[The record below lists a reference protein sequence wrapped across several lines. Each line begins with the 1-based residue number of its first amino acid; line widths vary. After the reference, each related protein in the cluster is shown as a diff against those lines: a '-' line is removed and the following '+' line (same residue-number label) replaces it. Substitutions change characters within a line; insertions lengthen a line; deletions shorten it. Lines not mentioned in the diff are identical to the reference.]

1 MGIAV
6 SDIVLIVLVVLII
19 YVVFLS
25 IKIVPQSKV
34 FVIERFGKF
43 TRILESGLS
52 LIVPFVDRVAFR
64 VDILERQLP
73 PFKMSVITED
83 NVEVE
88 LVATVFFRVLDAA
101 KSVYRIRNIDLAI
114 ENTAISVV
122 RSAAGKLELDDLQSS
137 REAMNQEIAAR
148 LSKAA
153 EVWGVEV
160 TRTEI
165 LDVLVDE
172 KTKESQRQQLN
183 AERERRAAIA
193 RAEGDKR
200 SVELKA
206 DAELYE
212 AKKQAEA
219 VKVEADA
226 EAYAVKIKA
235 EADAKQTELIA
246 EAINNNGQ
254 SAINY
259 EIMKRQVEG
268 LSDIA
273 SSNQTKTLFIPS
285 DITKA
290 LGTLELFLDGIVN
303 KEVKNDNWNPL
314 YSGNVWLIIGLTLA
328 ILELTNGTLIV
339 FLPTGLSGLLTGLVL
354 KLQENETLGIF
365 LEDWAITLTF
375 WAIISLLL
383 SLALNFLVKKRMI
396 SKDINNYW
404 SIENFLILM
413 SVCCPWF

>member
-1 MGIAV
+1 MTFGNG
-6 SDIVLIVLVVLII
+6 VLVFLAILII
-19 YVVFLS
+19 YVIYLG

-52 LIVPFVDRVAFR
+52 IIVPFVDRVAFK

-73 PFKMSVITED
+73 PFKMSVITEA

-88 LVATVFFRVLDAA
+88 LVSTVFFRVLDAA

-114 ENTAISVV
+114 ENTAISII

-148 LSKAA
+148 LTKAA

-183 AERERRAAIA
+183 AERERRATIA
-193 RAEGDKR
+193 KAEGDKR

-212 AKKQAEA
+212 AQKQAEA
-219 VKVEADA
+219 VKVQADA
-226 EAYAVKIKA
+226 DAYAVKIKA
-235 EADAKQTELIA
+235 EADAEQTRLIA
-246 EAINNNGQ
+246 EAIKNDGQ
-254 SAINY
+254 PAINY
-259 EIMKRQVEG
+259 EIMKRQVDG
-268 LSDIA
+268 LAEVA
-273 SSNQTKTLFIPS
+273 SSNQTKTLVVPT

-290 LGTLELFLDGIVN
+290 LGTLELFLDSLDKG
-303 KEVKNDNWNPL
+303 KTND
-314 YSGNVWLIIGLTLA
+314 A
-328 ILELTNGTLIV
+328 
-339 FLPTGLSGLLTGLVL
+339 
-354 KLQENETLGIF
+354 
-365 LEDWAITLTF
+365 
-375 WAIISLLL
+375 
-383 SLALNFLVKKRMI
+383 
-396 SKDINNYW
+396 
-404 SIENFLILM
+404 
-413 SVCCPWF
+413 

>member
-1 MGIAV
+1 MTVGNG
-6 SDIVLIVLVVLII
+6 VLVFLAILII
-19 YVVFLS
+19 YVVYLG

-52 LIVPFVDRVAFR
+52 LIIPFIDRVAFR

-73 PFKMSVITED
+73 SFQMSVITED

-88 LVATVFFRVLDAA
+88 LVSTVFFRVLDAA

-114 ENTAISVV
+114 ENTAISVI

-183 AERERRAAIA
+183 AERERRAKIAI
-193 RAEGDKR
+193 AEGDKR

-212 AKKQAEA
+212 VKKQAEA
-219 VKVEADA
+219 VKVQADA
-226 EAYAVKIKA
+226 DAYAVKIKA
-235 EADAKQTELIA
+235 SADAEQTTVIA

-254 SAINY
+254 AAINY

-268 LSDIA
+268 LAEVA
-273 SSNQTKTLFIPS
+273 SSNQTKTLVVPT

-290 LGTLELFLDGIVN
+290 LGTLELFLDSIDKG
-303 KEVKNDNWNPL
+303 KKND
-314 YSGNVWLIIGLTLA
+314 A
-328 ILELTNGTLIV
+328 
-339 FLPTGLSGLLTGLVL
+339 
-354 KLQENETLGIF
+354 
-365 LEDWAITLTF
+365 
-375 WAIISLLL
+375 
-383 SLALNFLVKKRMI
+383 
-396 SKDINNYW
+396 
-404 SIENFLILM
+404 
-413 SVCCPWF
+413 

>member
-1 MGIAV
+1 MTVGNG
-6 SDIVLIVLVVLII
+6 VLVFLAILII
-19 YVVFLS
+19 YVVYLG

-52 LIVPFVDRVAFR
+52 LIIPFIDRVAFR

-73 PFKMSVITED
+73 SFQMSVITED

-88 LVATVFFRVLDAA
+88 LVSTVFFRVLDAA

-114 ENTAISVV
+114 ENTAISVI

-183 AERERRAAIA
+183 AERERRATIA
-193 RAEGDKR
+193 KAEGDKR

-212 AKKQAEA
+212 AEKQADA
-219 VKVEADA
+219 VKVQADA
-226 EAYAVKIKA
+226 DAYAVKVKA
-235 EADAKQTELIA
+235 AADAEQTRVIA

-268 LSDIA
+268 LAEVA
-273 SSNQTKTLFIPS
+273 SSNQTKTLVVPT

-290 LGTLELFLDGIVN
+290 LGTLELLLDSIDKG
-303 KEVKNDNWNPL
+303 KKND
-314 YSGNVWLIIGLTLA
+314 A
-328 ILELTNGTLIV
+328 
-339 FLPTGLSGLLTGLVL
+339 
-354 KLQENETLGIF
+354 
-365 LEDWAITLTF
+365 
-375 WAIISLLL
+375 
-383 SLALNFLVKKRMI
+383 
-396 SKDINNYW
+396 
-404 SIENFLILM
+404 
-413 SVCCPWF
+413 

>member
-1 MGIAV
+1 MTFG
-6 SDIVLIVLVVLII
+6 SGVLVFFAILII
-19 YVVFLS
+19 YLIYLG
-25 IKIVPQSKV
+25 IKVVPQSKV

-43 TRILESGLS
+43 TRILDSGLS
-52 LIVPFVDRVAFR
+52 IIVPFIDRVAFR

-88 LVATVFFRVLDAA
+88 LVSTVFFRVLDAA

-114 ENTAISVV
+114 ENTAISII

-148 LSKAA
+148 LTKAA

-183 AERERRAAIA
+183 AERERRATIA
-193 RAEGDKR
+193 KAEGDKR

-206 DAELYE
+206 DAQLYE
-212 AKKQAEA
+212 AQKEAEA
-219 VKVEADA
+219 VKVQADA
-226 EAYAVKIKA
+226 DAYAIKIKA
-235 EADAKQTELIA
+235 EADAEQTRVIA
-246 EAINNNGQ
+246 EAISNDGQ
-254 SAINY
+254 PAINY

-268 LSDIA
+268 LADIA
-273 SSNQTKTLFIPS
+273 SSNQTKTLVVPS

-290 LGTLELFLDGIVN
+290 LGTLELFLD
-303 KEVKNDNWNPL
+303 
-314 YSGNVWLIIGLTLA
+314 SMGNRGSDD
-328 ILELTNGTLIV
+328 G
-339 FLPTGLSGLLTGLVL
+339 
-354 KLQENETLGIF
+354 
-365 LEDWAITLTF
+365 
-375 WAIISLLL
+375 
-383 SLALNFLVKKRMI
+383 
-396 SKDINNYW
+396 
-404 SIENFLILM
+404 
-413 SVCCPWF
+413 

>member
-1 MGIAV
+1 MTVGNG
-6 SDIVLIVLVVLII
+6 VLVFLAILII
-19 YVVFLS
+19 YVVYLG

-52 LIVPFVDRVAFR
+52 LIIPFIDRVAFR

-73 PFKMSVITED
+73 SFQMSVITED

-88 LVATVFFRVLDAA
+88 LVSTVFFRVLDAA

-114 ENTAISVV
+114 ENTAISVI

-183 AERERRAAIA
+183 AERERRATIA
-193 RAEGDKR
+193 KAEGDKR

-212 AKKQAEA
+212 AEKQADA
-219 VKVEADA
+219 VKVQADA
-226 EAYAVKIKA
+226 DAYAVKVKA
-235 EADAKQTELIA
+235 AADAEQTKVIA

-254 SAINY
+254 AAINY

-268 LSDIA
+268 LAEVA
-273 SSNQTKTLFIPS
+273 SSNQTKTLVVPT

-290 LGTLELFLDGIVN
+290 LGTLELFLDSIDKG
-303 KEVKNDNWNPL
+303 KKND
-314 YSGNVWLIIGLTLA
+314 
-328 ILELTNGTLIV
+328 
-339 FLPTGLSGLLTGLVL
+339 
-354 KLQENETLGIF
+354 
-365 LEDWAITLTF
+365 D
-375 WAIISLLL
+375 
-383 SLALNFLVKKRMI
+383 
-396 SKDINNYW
+396 
-404 SIENFLILM
+404 
-413 SVCCPWF
+413 

>member
-1 MGIAV
+1 MGIEV
-6 SDIVLIVLVVLII
+6 SNIVLVVFVVLII

-43 TRILESGLS
+43 TRILQSGLS
-52 LIVPFVDRVAFR
+52 LIVPFVDRVAFK

-246 EAINNNGQ
+246 EAINNDGQ

-303 KEVKNDNWNPL
+303 KEVKNDN
-314 YSGNVWLIIGLTLA
+314 
-328 ILELTNGTLIV
+328 
-339 FLPTGLSGLLTGLVL
+339 
-354 KLQENETLGIF
+354 
-365 LEDWAITLTF
+365 
-375 WAIISLLL
+375 
-383 SLALNFLVKKRMI
+383 
-396 SKDINNYW
+396 
-404 SIENFLILM
+404 
-413 SVCCPWF
+413 

>member
-1 MGIAV
+1 MTFGNG
-6 SDIVLIVLVVLII
+6 VLVFLAILII
-19 YVVFLS
+19 YVIYLG

-52 LIVPFVDRVAFR
+52 IIVPFVDRVAFK

-88 LVATVFFRVLDAA
+88 LVSTVFFRVLDAP
-101 KSVYRIRNIDLAI
+101 KSVYRIKNIDLAI
-114 ENTAISVV
+114 ENTAISII
-122 RSAAGKLELDDLQSS
+122 RSAAGQLEFDDLQSS

-148 LSKAA
+148 LTKAA

-183 AERERRAAIA
+183 AERERRATIA
-193 RAEGDKR
+193 KAEGDKR

-212 AKKQAEA
+212 AQKQAEA
-219 VKVEADA
+219 VKVQADA
-226 EAYAVKIKA
+226 DAYAVKIKA
-235 EADAKQTELIA
+235 EADAEQTRLIA
-246 EAINNNGQ
+246 EAIKNDGQ
-254 SAINY
+254 PAINY
-259 EIMKRQVEG
+259 EIMKRQVDG
-268 LSDIA
+268 LAEVA
-273 SSNQTKTLFIPS
+273 SSNQTKTLVVPT

-290 LGTLELFLDGIVN
+290 LGTLELFLDSLDKG
-303 KEVKNDNWNPL
+303 KTND
-314 YSGNVWLIIGLTLA
+314 A
-328 ILELTNGTLIV
+328 
-339 FLPTGLSGLLTGLVL
+339 
-354 KLQENETLGIF
+354 
-365 LEDWAITLTF
+365 
-375 WAIISLLL
+375 
-383 SLALNFLVKKRMI
+383 
-396 SKDINNYW
+396 
-404 SIENFLILM
+404 
-413 SVCCPWF
+413 

>member
-1 MGIAV
+1 MTFGNG
-6 SDIVLIVLVVLII
+6 VLVFLAILII
-19 YVVFLS
+19 YVIYLG

-52 LIVPFVDRVAFR
+52 IIVPFVDRVAFK

-88 LVATVFFRVLDAA
+88 LVSTVFFRVLDAA

-114 ENTAISVV
+114 ENTAISII

-148 LSKAA
+148 LTKAA

-183 AERERRAAIA
+183 AERERRATIA
-193 RAEGDKR
+193 KAEGDKR

-206 DAELYE
+206 DSELYE
-212 AKKQAEA
+212 AQKQAEA
-219 VKVEADA
+219 VKVQADA
-226 EAYAVKIKA
+226 DAYAVKIKA
-235 EADAKQTELIA
+235 EADAEQTRLIA
-246 EAINNNGQ
+246 EAIKNDGQ
-254 SAINY
+254 PAINY
-259 EIMKRQVEG
+259 EIMKRQVDG
-268 LSDIA
+268 LAEVA
-273 SSNQTKTLFIPS
+273 SSNQTKTLVVPT

-290 LGTLELFLDGIVN
+290 LGTLELFLDSLDKG
-303 KEVKNDNWNPL
+303 KTND
-314 YSGNVWLIIGLTLA
+314 A
-328 ILELTNGTLIV
+328 
-339 FLPTGLSGLLTGLVL
+339 
-354 KLQENETLGIF
+354 
-365 LEDWAITLTF
+365 
-375 WAIISLLL
+375 
-383 SLALNFLVKKRMI
+383 
-396 SKDINNYW
+396 
-404 SIENFLILM
+404 
-413 SVCCPWF
+413 

>member
-1 MGIAV
+1 MTVGNG
-6 SDIVLIVLVVLII
+6 VLVFLAILII
-19 YVVFLS
+19 YVVYLG

-52 LIVPFVDRVAFR
+52 LIIPFIDRVAFR

-73 PFKMSVITED
+73 SFQMSVITED

-88 LVATVFFRVLDAA
+88 LVSTVFFRVLDAA

-114 ENTAISVV
+114 ENTAISVI

-183 AERERRAAIA
+183 AERERRATIA
-193 RAEGDKR
+193 KAEGDKR

-212 AKKQAEA
+212 AEKQADA
-219 VKVEADA
+219 VKVQADA
-226 EAYAVKIKA
+226 DAYAVKVKA
-235 EADAKQTELIA
+235 AADAEQTRVIA

-254 SAINY
+254 AAINY

-268 LSDIA
+268 LAEVA
-273 SSNQTKTLFIPS
+273 SSNQTKTLVVPT

-290 LGTLELFLDGIVN
+290 LGTLELFLDSIDKG
-303 KEVKNDNWNPL
+303 KKND
-314 YSGNVWLIIGLTLA
+314 A
-328 ILELTNGTLIV
+328 
-339 FLPTGLSGLLTGLVL
+339 
-354 KLQENETLGIF
+354 
-365 LEDWAITLTF
+365 
-375 WAIISLLL
+375 
-383 SLALNFLVKKRMI
+383 
-396 SKDINNYW
+396 
-404 SIENFLILM
+404 
-413 SVCCPWF
+413 

>member
-1 MGIAV
+1 MTFGNG
-6 SDIVLIVLVVLII
+6 VLVFLAILII
-19 YVVFLS
+19 YVIYLG

-52 LIVPFVDRVAFR
+52 IIVPFVDRVAFK

-88 LVATVFFRVLDAA
+88 LVSTVFFRVLDAA

-114 ENTAISVV
+114 ENTAISII

-148 LSKAA
+148 LTKAA

-183 AERERRAAIA
+183 AERERRATIA
-193 RAEGDKR
+193 KAEGDKR

-212 AKKQAEA
+212 AQKQAEA
-219 VKVEADA
+219 VKVQADA
-226 EAYAVKIKA
+226 DAYAVKIKA
-235 EADAKQTELIA
+235 EADAEQTRLIA
-246 EAINNNGQ
+246 EAIKNDGQ
-254 SAINY
+254 PAINY
-259 EIMKRQVEG
+259 EIMKRQVDG
-268 LSDIA
+268 LAEVA
-273 SSNQTKTLFIPS
+273 SSNQTKTLVVPT

-290 LGTLELFLDGIVN
+290 LGTLELLLDSLDKG
-303 KEVKNDNWNPL
+303 KTND
-314 YSGNVWLIIGLTLA
+314 A
-328 ILELTNGTLIV
+328 
-339 FLPTGLSGLLTGLVL
+339 
-354 KLQENETLGIF
+354 
-365 LEDWAITLTF
+365 
-375 WAIISLLL
+375 
-383 SLALNFLVKKRMI
+383 
-396 SKDINNYW
+396 
-404 SIENFLILM
+404 
-413 SVCCPWF
+413 

>member
-1 MGIAV
+1 MTFGNG
-6 SDIVLIVLVVLII
+6 VLDFLAILII
-19 YVVFLS
+19 YVIYLG

-52 LIVPFVDRVAFR
+52 IIVPFVDRVAFK

-88 LVATVFFRVLDAA
+88 LVSTVFFRVLDAA

-114 ENTAISVV
+114 ENTAISII

-148 LSKAA
+148 LTKAA

-183 AERERRAAIA
+183 AERERRATIA
-193 RAEGDKR
+193 KAEGDKR

-212 AKKQAEA
+212 AQKQAEA
-219 VKVEADA
+219 VKVQADA
-226 EAYAVKIKA
+226 DAYAVKIKA
-235 EADAKQTELIA
+235 EADAEQTRLIA
-246 EAINNNGQ
+246 EAIKNDGQ
-254 SAINY
+254 PAINY
-259 EIMKRQVEG
+259 EIMKRQVDG
-268 LSDIA
+268 LAEVA
-273 SSNQTKTLFIPS
+273 SSNQTKTLVVPT

-290 LGTLELFLDGIVN
+290 LGTLELFLDSLDKG
-303 KEVKNDNWNPL
+303 KTND
-314 YSGNVWLIIGLTLA
+314 A
-328 ILELTNGTLIV
+328 
-339 FLPTGLSGLLTGLVL
+339 
-354 KLQENETLGIF
+354 
-365 LEDWAITLTF
+365 
-375 WAIISLLL
+375 
-383 SLALNFLVKKRMI
+383 
-396 SKDINNYW
+396 
-404 SIENFLILM
+404 
-413 SVCCPWF
+413 

>member
-1 MGIAV
+1 MTVANG
-6 SDIVLIVLVVLII
+6 VLVFLAILII
-19 YVVFLS
+19 YVVYLG

-52 LIVPFVDRVAFR
+52 LIIPFIDRVAFR

-73 PFKMSVITED
+73 SFQMSVITED

-88 LVATVFFRVLDAA
+88 LVSTVFFRVLDAA

-114 ENTAISVV
+114 ENTAISVI

-183 AERERRAAIA
+183 AERERRATIA
-193 RAEGDKR
+193 KAEGDKR

-212 AKKQAEA
+212 AQKQAEA
-219 VKVEADA
+219 VKVQADA
-226 EAYAVKIKA
+226 DAYAVKVKA
-235 EADAKQTELIA
+235 AADAEQTRVIA

-254 SAINY
+254 AAINY

-268 LSDIA
+268 LAEVA
-273 SSNQTKTLFIPS
+273 SSNQTKTLVVPT

-290 LGTLELFLDGIVN
+290 LGTLELLLDSIDKG
-303 KEVKNDNWNPL
+303 KKND
-314 YSGNVWLIIGLTLA
+314 A
-328 ILELTNGTLIV
+328 
-339 FLPTGLSGLLTGLVL
+339 
-354 KLQENETLGIF
+354 
-365 LEDWAITLTF
+365 
-375 WAIISLLL
+375 
-383 SLALNFLVKKRMI
+383 
-396 SKDINNYW
+396 
-404 SIENFLILM
+404 
-413 SVCCPWF
+413 

>member
-1 MGIAV
+1 MTFGNGVLVFLAI
-6 SDIVLIVLVVLII
+6 LIVYVI
-19 YVVFLS
+19 YLG

-43 TRILESGLS
+43 TQILESGLS
-52 LIVPFVDRVAFR
+52 IIVPFVDRVAFK

-88 LVATVFFRVLDAA
+88 LVSTVFFRVLDAA

-114 ENTAISVV
+114 ENTAISII

-148 LSKAA
+148 LTKAA

-183 AERERRAAIA
+183 AERERRATIA
-193 RAEGDKR
+193 KAEGDKR

-212 AKKQAEA
+212 AQKQAEA
-219 VKVEADA
+219 VKVQADA
-226 EAYAVKIKA
+226 DAYAVKITA
-235 EADAKQTELIA
+235 EADAEQTRLIA
-246 EAINNNGQ
+246 EAIKNDGQ
-254 SAINY
+254 PAINY
-259 EIMKRQVEG
+259 EIMKRQVDG
-268 LSDIA
+268 LAEVA
-273 SSNQTKTLFIPS
+273 SSNQTKTLVVPT

-290 LGTLELFLDGIVN
+290 LGTLELFLDSLDKG
-303 KEVKNDNWNPL
+303 KTND
-314 YSGNVWLIIGLTLA
+314 A
-328 ILELTNGTLIV
+328 
-339 FLPTGLSGLLTGLVL
+339 
-354 KLQENETLGIF
+354 
-365 LEDWAITLTF
+365 
-375 WAIISLLL
+375 
-383 SLALNFLVKKRMI
+383 
-396 SKDINNYW
+396 
-404 SIENFLILM
+404 
-413 SVCCPWF
+413 

>member
-1 MGIAV
+1 MTFGNG
-6 SDIVLIVLVVLII
+6 VLVFLAILII
-19 YVVFLS
+19 YVIYLG

-52 LIVPFVDRVAFR
+52 IIVPFVDRVAFK

-88 LVATVFFRVLDAA
+88 LVSTVFFRVLDAA

-114 ENTAISVV
+114 ENTAISII

-148 LSKAA
+148 LTKAA

-183 AERERRAAIA
+183 AERERRATIA
-193 RAEGDKR
+193 KAEGDKR

-212 AKKQAEA
+212 AQKQAEA
-219 VKVEADA
+219 VKVQADA
-226 EAYAVKIKA
+226 DAYAVKVKA
-235 EADAKQTELIA
+235 EADAEQTRLIA
-246 EAINNNGQ
+246 EAIKNDGQ
-254 SAINY
+254 PAINY
-259 EIMKRQVEG
+259 EIMKRQVDG
-268 LSDIA
+268 LAEVA
-273 SSNQTKTLFIPS
+273 SSNQTKTLVVPT

-290 LGTLELFLDGIVN
+290 LGTLELFLD
-303 KEVKNDNWNPL
+303 
-314 YSGNVWLIIGLTLA
+314 
-328 ILELTNGTLIV
+328 
-339 FLPTGLSGLLTGLVL
+339 
-354 KLQENETLGIF
+354 
-365 LEDWAITLTF
+365 
-375 WAIISLLL
+375 SLD
-383 SLALNFLVKKRMI
+383 KGKT
-396 SKDINNYW
+396 KDA
-404 SIENFLILM
+404 
-413 SVCCPWF
+413 

>member
-1 MGIAV
+1 MTVGNG
-6 SDIVLIVLVVLII
+6 VLVFLAILII
-19 YVVFLS
+19 YVVYLG

-52 LIVPFVDRVAFR
+52 LIIPFIDRVAFR

-73 PFKMSVITED
+73 SFQMSVITED

-88 LVATVFFRVLDAA
+88 LVSTVFFRVLDAA

-114 ENTAISVV
+114 ENTAISVI

-153 EVWGVEV
+153 EVWGVEG
-160 TRTEI
+160 TKAEI
-165 LDVLVDE
+165 LEVLVDE
-172 KTKESQRQQLN
+172 KTQESQRQQLN
-183 AERERRAAIA
+183 AERERRAKIAI
-193 RAEGDKR
+193 AEGDKR

-219 VKVEADA
+219 VKVQADA
-226 EAYAVKIKA
+226 DAYAVKIKA
-235 EADAKQTELIA
+235 SADAEQTTVIA

-254 SAINY
+254 AAINY

-268 LSDIA
+268 LAEVA
-273 SSNQTKTLFIPS
+273 SSNQTKTLVVPT

-290 LGTLELFLDGIVN
+290 LGTLELFLDSIDKG
-303 KEVKNDNWNPL
+303 KKND
-314 YSGNVWLIIGLTLA
+314 A
-328 ILELTNGTLIV
+328 
-339 FLPTGLSGLLTGLVL
+339 
-354 KLQENETLGIF
+354 
-365 LEDWAITLTF
+365 
-375 WAIISLLL
+375 
-383 SLALNFLVKKRMI
+383 
-396 SKDINNYW
+396 
-404 SIENFLILM
+404 
-413 SVCCPWF
+413 

>member
-1 MGIAV
+1 MTFGNG
-6 SDIVLIVLVVLII
+6 VLVFLAILII
-19 YVVFLS
+19 YVIYLG

-52 LIVPFVDRVAFR
+52 IIVPFVDRVAFK

-88 LVATVFFRVLDAA
+88 LVSTVFFRVLDAA

-114 ENTAISVV
+114 ENTAISII

-148 LSKAA
+148 LTKAA

-183 AERERRAAIA
+183 AERERRATIA
-193 RAEGDKR
+193 KAEGDKR
-200 SVELKA
+200 SIELKA

-212 AKKQAEA
+212 AQKQAEA
-219 VKVEADA
+219 VKVQADA
-226 EAYAVKIKA
+226 DAYAVKIKA
-235 EADAKQTELIA
+235 EADAEQTRLIA
-246 EAINNNGQ
+246 EAIKNDGQ
-254 SAINY
+254 PAINY
-259 EIMKRQVEG
+259 EIMKRQVDG
-268 LSDIA
+268 LAEVA
-273 SSNQTKTLFIPS
+273 SSNQTKTLVVPT

-290 LGTLELFLDGIVN
+290 LGTLELFLDSLDKG
-303 KEVKNDNWNPL
+303 KTND
-314 YSGNVWLIIGLTLA
+314 A
-328 ILELTNGTLIV
+328 
-339 FLPTGLSGLLTGLVL
+339 
-354 KLQENETLGIF
+354 
-365 LEDWAITLTF
+365 
-375 WAIISLLL
+375 
-383 SLALNFLVKKRMI
+383 
-396 SKDINNYW
+396 
-404 SIENFLILM
+404 
-413 SVCCPWF
+413 

>member
-1 MGIAV
+1 MGIEV
-6 SDIVLIVLVVLII
+6 SNIVLVVFVVLII

-52 LIVPFVDRVAFR
+52 LIVPFVDRVAFK

-303 KEVKNDNWNPL
+303 KEVKNDN
-314 YSGNVWLIIGLTLA
+314 
-328 ILELTNGTLIV
+328 
-339 FLPTGLSGLLTGLVL
+339 
-354 KLQENETLGIF
+354 
-365 LEDWAITLTF
+365 
-375 WAIISLLL
+375 
-383 SLALNFLVKKRMI
+383 
-396 SKDINNYW
+396 
-404 SIENFLILM
+404 
-413 SVCCPWF
+413 

>member
-1 MGIAV
+1 M
-6 SDIVLIVLVVLII
+6 
-19 YVVFLS
+19 
-25 IKIVPQSKV
+25 PQSKV

-52 LIVPFVDRVAFR
+52 LIIPFIDRVAFR

-73 PFKMSVITED
+73 SFQMSVITED

-88 LVATVFFRVLDAA
+88 LVSTVFFRVLDAA

-114 ENTAISVV
+114 ENTAISVI

-183 AERERRAAIA
+183 AERERRATIA
-193 RAEGDKR
+193 KAEGDKR

-212 AKKQAEA
+212 AEKQADA
-219 VKVEADA
+219 VKVQADA
-226 EAYAVKIKA
+226 DAYAVKVKA
-235 EADAKQTELIA
+235 AADAEQTKVIA

-254 SAINY
+254 AAINY

-268 LSDIA
+268 LAEVA
-273 SSNQTKTLFIPS
+273 SSNQTKTLVVPT

-290 LGTLELFLDGIVN
+290 LGTLELFLDSIDKG
-303 KEVKNDNWNPL
+303 KKND
-314 YSGNVWLIIGLTLA
+314 
-328 ILELTNGTLIV
+328 
-339 FLPTGLSGLLTGLVL
+339 
-354 KLQENETLGIF
+354 
-365 LEDWAITLTF
+365 D
-375 WAIISLLL
+375 
-383 SLALNFLVKKRMI
+383 
-396 SKDINNYW
+396 
-404 SIENFLILM
+404 
-413 SVCCPWF
+413 

>member
-1 MGIAV
+1 MTFGNG
-6 SDIVLIVLVVLII
+6 VLVFLAILII
-19 YVVFLS
+19 YVIYLG

-52 LIVPFVDRVAFR
+52 IIVPFVDRVAFK

-88 LVATVFFRVLDAA
+88 LVSTVFFRVLDAA

-114 ENTAISVV
+114 ENTAISII

-148 LSKAA
+148 LTKAA

-183 AERERRAAIA
+183 AERERRATIA
-193 RAEGDKR
+193 KAEGDKR
-200 SVELKA
+200 SIELKA

-212 AKKQAEA
+212 AQKQAEA
-219 VKVEADA
+219 VKVQADA
-226 EAYAVKIKA
+226 DAYAVKIKA
-235 EADAKQTELIA
+235 EADAEQTRLIA
-246 EAINNNGQ
+246 EAIKNDGQ
-254 SAINY
+254 PAINY
-259 EIMKRQVEG
+259 EIMKRQVDG
-268 LSDIA
+268 LAEVA
-273 SSNQTKTLFIPS
+273 SSNQTKTLVVPT

-290 LGTLELFLDGIVN
+290 LGTLELFLD
-303 KEVKNDNWNPL
+303 
-314 YSGNVWLIIGLTLA
+314 
-328 ILELTNGTLIV
+328 
-339 FLPTGLSGLLTGLVL
+339 
-354 KLQENETLGIF
+354 
-365 LEDWAITLTF
+365 
-375 WAIISLLL
+375 SLDKGKTDD
-383 SLALNFLVKKRMI
+383 A
-396 SKDINNYW
+396 
-404 SIENFLILM
+404 
-413 SVCCPWF
+413 

>member
-1 MGIAV
+1 MTVGNG
-6 SDIVLIVLVVLII
+6 VLVFLAILII
-19 YVVFLS
+19 YVVYLG

-52 LIVPFVDRVAFR
+52 LIIPFIDRVAFR

-73 PFKMSVITED
+73 SFQMSVITED

-88 LVATVFFRVLDAA
+88 LVSTVFFRVLDAA

-114 ENTAISVV
+114 ENTAISVI

-183 AERERRAAIA
+183 AERERRATIA
-193 RAEGDKR
+193 KAEGDKR

-212 AKKQAEA
+212 AEKQAEA
-219 VKVEADA
+219 VKVQADA
-226 EAYAVKIKA
+226 DAYAVKVKA
-235 EADAKQTELIA
+235 SADAEQTAVIA

-254 SAINY
+254 AAINY

-268 LSDIA
+268 LAEVA
-273 SSNQTKTLFIPS
+273 SSNQTKTLVVPT

-290 LGTLELFLDGIVN
+290 LGTLELFLDSIDKG
-303 KEVKNDNWNPL
+303 KTND
-314 YSGNVWLIIGLTLA
+314 A
-328 ILELTNGTLIV
+328 
-339 FLPTGLSGLLTGLVL
+339 
-354 KLQENETLGIF
+354 
-365 LEDWAITLTF
+365 
-375 WAIISLLL
+375 
-383 SLALNFLVKKRMI
+383 
-396 SKDINNYW
+396 
-404 SIENFLILM
+404 
-413 SVCCPWF
+413 

>member
-1 MGIAV
+1 MTVGNG
-6 SDIVLIVLVVLII
+6 VLVFLAILII
-19 YVVFLS
+19 YVVYLG

-52 LIVPFVDRVAFR
+52 LIIPFIDRVAFR

-73 PFKMSVITED
+73 SFQMSVITED

-88 LVATVFFRVLDAA
+88 LVSTVFFRVLDAA

-114 ENTAISVV
+114 ENTAISVI

-183 AERERRAAIA
+183 AERERRATIA
-193 RAEGDKR
+193 KAEGDKR

-212 AKKQAEA
+212 AEKQADA
-219 VKVEADA
+219 VKVQADA
-226 EAYAVKIKA
+226 DAYAVKVKA
-235 EADAKQTELIA
+235 AADAEQTKVIA

-254 SAINY
+254 AAINY
-259 EIMKRQVEG
+259 EIMKRQVDG
-268 LSDIA
+268 LAEVA
-273 SSNQTKTLFIPS
+273 SSNQTKTLVVPT

-290 LGTLELFLDGIVN
+290 LGTLELFLDSIDKG
-303 KEVKNDNWNPL
+303 KKND
-314 YSGNVWLIIGLTLA
+314 A
-328 ILELTNGTLIV
+328 
-339 FLPTGLSGLLTGLVL
+339 
-354 KLQENETLGIF
+354 
-365 LEDWAITLTF
+365 
-375 WAIISLLL
+375 
-383 SLALNFLVKKRMI
+383 
-396 SKDINNYW
+396 
-404 SIENFLILM
+404 
-413 SVCCPWF
+413 